1 MVPLQRVPINNFRGG
16 LNTRDGPFDLQPNE
30 SPDLSN
36 VTLSDLVG
44 SLSVRKGKVRFDT
57 NSPAHTIDNAR
68 QTVLTNSGATVR
80 FLMCSINGS
89 IYSCDGT
96 GAFVLLFIGTAGTVW
111 DFAQMPDASG
121 NDRVWC
127 SNAVDAA
134 QKWDGTSST
143 TSAWSGVPLAG
154 TRLLVWR
161 NKMIIVGVIATPQN
175 VYLSKVGDP
184 EATTA
189 AYDFVQLRGD
199 DDELDSITEI
209 NVLAD
214 RLYIFKQRSIWL
226 MTDPVSFANHR
237 IGEPGCYSQF
247 QSDVCDDKLYFF
259 NEQGVWSTAGVA
271 VNYETGSMNS
281 YFPNNLDFSQLAKV
295 RVLGTRDSYPRV
307 LVTLP
312 TGSVGSNNVM
322 LEMIPN
328 MNFRR
333 IGGRRY
339 LLLPAFMLH
348 TYDAS
353 CLANFKPTDVGEWG
367 IYGGSSSVN
376 KLYQYFTGSSD
387 DGVQID
393 AHWKSAWMAIEG
405 EEPFERVRR
414 LNVELSGDAI
424 VDIFKDFNV
433 SPDFSATLPGGTV
446 GSDNTWDN
454 SPNVWDGGTWDP
466 EAQYRFAR
474 VRPESRGRFHQV
486 QFRTLPTGLPFAINV
501 AELAIRGGK
510 EH

>member
-44 SLSVRKGKVRFDT
+44 SLNVRKGKVRFDT
-57 NSPAHTIDNAR
+57 NSPAHTIDFAR
-68 QTVLTNSGATVR
+68 QTVLTNAGASVR
-80 FLMCSINGS
+80 WLMCSINGS
-89 IYSCDGT
+89 IYSCDAAGT
-96 GAFVLLFIGTAGTVW
+96 FTLRFAGTAGTVW
-111 DFAQMPDASG
+111 DFAQMEDATG
-121 NDRVWC
+121 ADKVWC
-127 SNAVDAA
+127 VNGVDSS
-134 QKWDGTSST
+134 QKWDGAAAST
-143 TSAWSGVPLAG
+143 TAVTNPGLC
-154 TRLLVWR
+154 TRVLVWR
-161 NKMIIVGVIATPQN
+161 NKMIVIGAPTIPQRL
-175 VYLSKVGDP
+175 YLSPVGDP

-189 AYDFVQLRGD
+189 AYDFIDLRGD
-199 DDELDSITEI
+199 DDELDALTEI

-214 RLYIFKQRSIWL
+214 RLYIFKQRSLWL

-237 IGEPGCYSQF
+237 IGEPGCYSRF

-281 YFPNNLDFSQLAKV
+281 YFPTNLNFSQLGKV
-295 RVLGTRDSYPRV
+295 RMLGTRDSYPRI

-312 TGSVGSNNVM
+312 TGSSAGCNVM

-353 CLANFKPTDVGEWG
+353 CLANFKPSAVGEWG
-367 IYGGSSSVN
+367 IYGGSSTVN
-376 KLYQYFTGSSD
+376 KLYQYFAGLTD
-387 DGVQID
+387 DGAEIV

-424 VDIFKDFNV
+424 VDVFKDFNV
-433 SPDFSATLPGGTV
+433 SPDFSATLPGGT
-446 GSDNTWDN
+446 GGTDNIWDN
-454 SPNVWDGGTWDP
+454 PPNVWDGGTWDP
-466 EAQYRFAR
+466 EAVYRFAR

-486 QFRTLPTGLPFAINV
+486 QFRTLPSGVPFAINV
-501 AELAIRGGK
+501 AEMAIRGGK